1 MSQLSHGQ
9 VKNKPFV
16 GKRFLPNQRQFID
29 NIPIL
34 LFAALLLFLCVQ
46 APYFLGWQN
55 ITTILRQTVPL
66 AILCFGL
73 VCVVTG
79 GGDDVVSGGIDIS
92 LPATAVLAAAIISD
106 GLTNQGAGYLT
117 IAIWAVGAS
126 LLAGAVNAVLVVW
139 VRLPPLLAT
148 LASSVAFIGI
158 ANLITQQR
166 RISVTDSAMVAFRDN
181 RYWQLPVAVWF
192 MLLIFAV
199 LLFVLYRTRWGLHL
213 QASGGNREAAEM
225 SGLPVKRLVVQSYML
240 AALTAVLAALA
251 LVARGSG
258 SSPGTEES
266 LLLEMVLATFIGSAF
281 SRRRVVTIGGALLG
295 ALLVNALSNGLA
307 LLRVDIFWVGA
318 IKGALILLVLATSAL
333 KSGGRY

>member
-1 MSQLSHGQ
+1 M
-9 VKNKPFV
+9 
-16 GKRFLPNQRQFID
+16 
-29 NIPIL
+29 
-34 LFAALLLFLCVQ
+34 
-46 APYFLGWQN
+46 
-55 ITTILRQTVPL
+55 
-66 AILCFGL
+66 
-73 VCVVTG
+73 
-79 GGDDVVSGGIDIS
+79 
-92 LPATAVLAAAIISD
+92 
-106 GLTNQGAGYLT
+106 T

>member
-9 VKNKPFV
+9 VKNKPL
-16 GKRFLPNQRQFID
+16 GGNRFWPNQRQFID

-92 LPATAVLAAAIISD
+92 LPAIAVLAAAIISD
-106 GLTNQGAGYLT
+106 GLTNEGAGYLT

-166 RISVTDSAMVAFRDN
+166 RISVTDSAIVAFRDN

-213 QASGGNREAAEM
+213 QASGGNREAAEI
-225 SGLPVKRLVVQSYML
+225 SGLSVKRLVAQSYLL

-318 IKGALILLVLATSAL
+318 IKGVLILLVLATSAL
-333 KSGGRY
+333 KSRGRY

>member
-9 VKNKPFV
+9 LKSKPL
-16 GKRFLPNQRQFID
+16 GGMRFLPNQRQFID
-29 NIPIL
+29 NMPIL

-92 LPATAVLAAAIISD
+92 LPAIAVLAAAIISD

-192 MLLIFAV
+192 LLLIFAV

-213 QASGGNREAAEM
+213 QASGGNREAAEI
-225 SGLPVKRLVVQSYML
+225 SGLPVKRLVAQSYML

-251 LVARGSG
+251 LVARGAG

>member
-9 VKNKPFV
+9 IKNKPFF
-16 GKRFLPNQRQFID
+16 GKRFLPNQRQLID

-92 LPATAVLAAAIISD
+92 LPAIAVLAAAIISD

-126 LLAGAVNAVLVVW
+126 LLAGAVNAVLVVR

>member
-9 VKNKPFV
+9 IKISLF
-16 GKRFLPNQRQFID
+16 GKRFLPNQRQLID

-92 LPATAVLAAAIISD
+92 LPAIAVLAAAIISD

>member
-1 MSQLSHGQ
+1 MSQLSHSQLKKRPQG
-9 VKNKPFV
+9 
-16 GKRFLPNQRQFID
+16 GKSFLPNQRQLVD

-92 LPATAVLAAAIISD
+92 LPAIAVLGAAIISE
-106 GLTNQGAGYLT
+106 GLTHQGAGYLT
-117 IAIWAVGAS
+117 IAIWAIGAS

-139 VRLPPLLAT
+139 VKLPPLLAT
-148 LASSVAFIGI
+148 LATSVAFIGI
-158 ANLITQQR
+158 TNLITQQR
-166 RISVTDSAMVAFRDN
+166 RISVTDSAIVAFRDN
-181 RYWQLPVAVWF
+181 RYWGLPAAVWF
-192 MLLIFAV
+192 LLIIFAV

-225 SGLPVKRLVVQSYML
+225 SGLSVKRLVAQSYLL

-307 LLRVDIFWVGA
+307 LLRVDIFLVGA

-333 KSGGRY
+333 KSRGRY

>member
-9 VKNKPFV
+9 IKNKPFF
-16 GKRFLPNQRQFID
+16 GKRFLPNQRQLID

-92 LPATAVLAAAIISD
+92 LPAIAVLAAAIISD

-192 MLLIFAV
+192 MLLILAV